1 MEPQEKWQANM
12 EKVAFA
18 KRFPGLL
25 HDWTEAKG
33 KRIVSIVPLSSAEG
47 GSGGGRPGQV
57 ILFDDRTFLVAGL
70 VDPDPA
76 DLIHG
81 LFAAETPLREWYP
94 DAFAKL
100 VDLRERDE
108 QLTQQA
114 RVEKIASAIRH
125 NAGLPGLQAAVAR
138 VLKDLSDGKN
148 SPSDEK
154 NSKRGRTTE

>member
-33 KRIVSIVPLSSAEG
+33 KRIVSLIPLI
-47 GSGGGRPGQV
+47 GRPGQV

-76 DLIHG
+76 DLLNGI
-81 LFAAETPLREWYP
+81 FAAEAPLREWHP
-94 DAFAKL
+94 EAFAGL
-100 VDLRERDE
+100 VALRERDE

-125 NAGLPGLQAAVAR
+125 NAGLPGLKEAVAR
-138 VLKDLSDGKN
+138 VLKDLSEPDKR
-148 SPSDEK
+148 EK
-154 NSKRGRTTE
+154 D